1 MPRRTAIAL
10 FLLLDLFALAGGAYY
25 FRNFFWHYCETE
37 QCKSNPKGVFA
48 ASKPSI

>member
-10 FLLLDLFALAGGAYY
+10 FVLVDLLAIVSGGYY
-25 FRNFFWHYCETE
+25 FRNDIWHYCETH
-37 QCKSNPKGVFA
+37 QCKSNVRGVFS